1 MKTGEVISKR
11 RKELGLTQRQLADL
25 LGISFQ
31 AVSKW
36 ENERVY
42 PDVVMLPKLAA
53 ALDTTVDA
61 LLGYSGKAAEY
72 DRKYEAEG
80 YYWGLKPNPVC
91 YDIMKIMPPIKPYR
105 VLDMGCG
112 EGKDAVFFAKC
123 GYAVTAFDV
132 SEQGIEKAKRLAA
145 HNQVNI
151 RFFKADI
158 FDYRPDTDYDIIF
171 SSGTLHFV
179 PEVQRKELFD
189 RLKVH
194 TADKGIHA
202 MNVFVEKPF
211 IDPAPDLTQE
221 EKKGKLWRSGELF
234 TYYHDWLF
242 HACKEEVFD
251 CNSGGIPHKHC
262 MDTLI
267 AQRRACSP
275 LSAPSSGS
283 HASLS

>member
-1 MKTGEVISKR
+1 MRR
-11 RKELGLTQRQLADL
+11 RK
-25 LGISFQ
+25 
-31 AVSKW
+31 
-36 ENERVY
+36 
-42 PDVVMLPKLAA
+42 
-53 ALDTTVDA
+53 
-61 LLGYSGKAAEY
+61 
-72 DRKYEAEG
+72 
-80 YYWGLKPNPVC
+80 
-91 YDIMKIMPPIKPYR
+91 
-105 VLDMGCG
+105 GCG
-112 EGKDAVFFAKC
+112 LFSKC
-123 GYAVTAFDV
+123 GYGVTALVV
-132 SEQGIEKAKRLAA
+132 SQHGVVKAKPLAA
-145 HNQVNI
+145 HNKVNI

-158 FDYRPDTDYDIIF
+158 FDYRPDTEYDIIF

-221 EKKGKLWRSGELF
+221 EEKGQLWRSGELF

-267 AQRRACSP
+267 AQRCACSP
-275 LSAPSSGS
+275 LSAPPSGS
-283 HASLS
+283 RASLS